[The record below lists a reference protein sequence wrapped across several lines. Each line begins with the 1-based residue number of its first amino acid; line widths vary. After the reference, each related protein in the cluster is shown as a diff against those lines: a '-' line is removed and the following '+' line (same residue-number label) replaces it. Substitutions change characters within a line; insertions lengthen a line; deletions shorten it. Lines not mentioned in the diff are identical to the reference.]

1 MNNKKQVSVYLNTKE
16 YEYIVSKSKDS
27 DIGLSEYFRQMVVK
41 NMALD
46 EVDKLREKHAMEH
59 DSFRY

>member
-46 EVDKLREKHAMEH
+46 EVNKLREKHVSEH
-59 DSFRY
+59 DPLRY

>member
-27 DIGLSEYFRQMVVK
+27 DVGLSEYFRQMVVK
-41 NMALD
+41 DMALD
-46 EVDKLREKHAMEH
+46 EVNELREKHASEH
-59 DSFRY
+59 SFRY